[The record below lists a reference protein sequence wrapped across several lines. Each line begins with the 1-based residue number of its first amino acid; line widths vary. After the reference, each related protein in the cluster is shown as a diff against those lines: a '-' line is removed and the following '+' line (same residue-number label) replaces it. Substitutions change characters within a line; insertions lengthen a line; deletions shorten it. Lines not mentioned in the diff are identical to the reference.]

1 MNHLDLAL
9 FWKVAENIWLGH
21 ARDGISRPVK
31 FCVKISAR
39 RRPPKLLKVR
49 ATPAARRTTQPGSS
63 APRPLREWIA
73 RRGGSH
79 RRGAPSSPSTRAHAP
94 LAGGL
99 RWFSQDHFWRF
110 ARYNSNAGPWQT
122 LWLPDGSFEGA
133 QLRRSQGSR
142 RRSIG

>member
-49 ATPAARRTTQPGSS
+49 ATPAQLAERLSLVLALRVLYVSGSRD
-63 APRPLREWIA
+63 AAGRLGEGHHLRPPPRP
-73 RRGGSH
+73 
-79 RRGAPSSPSTRAHAP
+79 TAP
-94 LAGGL
+94 LPRGRHG
-99 RWFSQDHFWRF
+99 
-110 ARYNSNAGPWQT
+110 
-122 LWLPDGSFEGA
+122 
-133 QLRRSQGSR
+133 
-142 RRSIG
+142 

>member
-49 ATPAARRTTQPGSS
+49 ATPAQLAERLSLVLALRVLYVSGSRDAAGRIGEVHHLRLQPG
-63 APRPLREWIA
+63 PTRP
-73 RRGGSH
+73 
-79 RRGAPSSPSTRAHAP
+79 
-94 LAGGL
+94 
-99 RWFSQDHFWRF
+99 
-110 ARYNSNAGPWQT
+110 
-122 LWLPDGSFEGA
+122 
-133 QLRRSQGSR
+133 
-142 RRSIG
+142 